1 MKQKLDHYFVR
12 PITKFVQ
19 VESFGGILLFS
30 AAVIALLWANSPFSD
45 SYVNLWN
52 YELGFEIGNF
62 NISKNLLH
70 WINDGLMVIFFFL
83 IGLEIKREIL
93 IGELNSLKKAS
104 LPIFAALGGVFV
116 PIAIYLTLNTN
127 PETHAGWGIPMAT
140 DIAFS
145 LAIIQLLGKRVPL
158 ALKIFLTAFAIVD
171 DLVAV
176 LAIAIFYSSN
186 IDWALILYSFIPL
199 AVLFLLGWKGI
210 YHKIIYFTLA
220 VVIWFLFLKS
230 GIHPTIAGI
239 LIALTIPIQRKTEL
253 SIDMAQ
259 LESIT
264 NRLLK
269 KRTTDSPILS
279 HTQINLIDDLQAW
292 TSRVQSPLQHLEHIF
307 HGWVA
312 YFIMPI
318 FALSNAGIVFGASDH
333 LDLDLASHISIA
345 LIIGKCIGVVGFSYL
360 AVKIG
365 VAAFPDKVRFKH
377 ILGTGFL
384 AGVGFTM
391 SIFVSNLAFHGSLLY
406 QDSAKMGILIGSSI
420 AGLIGYFVL
429 KSIKPGTGEIL
440 LSDEEEEEEE

>member
-1 MKQKLDHYFVR
+1 MKKKFNHLLVR
-12 PITKFVQ
+12 PIAKFVQ

-30 AAVIALLWANSPFSD
+30 AAVIALIWANSPFSE
-45 SYVNLWN
+45 SYTAVWN
-52 YELGFEIGNF
+52 YHVGVEFGDFHL
-62 NISKNLLH
+62 SKSLLH

-93 IGELNSLKKAS
+93 LGELNSMKKAA

-116 PIAIYLTLNTN
+116 PIGIFLLLNSN
-127 PETHAGWGIPMAT
+127 PETTSGWGIPMAT

-176 LAIAIFYSSN
+176 LAIALFYSNN

-199 AVLFLLGWKGI
+199 GILAFLGWKGF
-210 YHKIIYFTLA
+210 YHKIIYFVLA
-220 VVIWFLFLKS
+220 IVIWFLFLKS

-239 LIALTIPIQRKTEL
+239 LIALTIPIQQKQEL
-253 SIDMAQ
+253 TSSFSQ
-259 LESIT
+259 LESIIT
-264 NRLLK
+264 RLFSK
-269 KRTTDSPILS
+269 PNTSSPILS
-279 HTQINLIDDLQAW
+279 HSQINLIDDIQAW

-318 FALSNAGIVFGASDH
+318 FALANAGIIFNATDH
-333 LDLDLASHISIA
+333 LDFSLSFNIA
-345 LIIGKCIGVVGFSYL
+345 TALVIGKCVGVVSFSYL
-360 AVKIG
+360 AVKLGI
-365 VAAFPDKVRFKH
+365 ASFPNRIKFMH

-391 SIFVSNLAFHGSLLY
+391 SIFVSNLAFHDSLLF
-406 QDSAKMGILIGSSI
+406 QDAAKVGILVGSTT
-420 AGLIGYFVL
+420 AGLIGYFIL
-429 KSIKPGTGEIL
+429 KSIKPKIVS
-440 LSDEEEEEEE
+440 SDEEEE

>member
-12 PITKFVQ
+12 PITKFVK

-45 SYVNLWN
+45 SYVSLWN

-62 NISKNLLH
+62 HISKNLLH

-116 PIAIYLTLNTN
+116 PIGIYLALNTN

-176 LAIAIFYSSN
+176 LAIAVFYSNN

-199 AVLFLLGWKGI
+199 GVLFFLGWKGF

-253 SIDMAQ
+253 SVDMNQ

-269 KRTTDSPILS
+269 KRTSDSPILT

-333 LDLDLASHISIA
+333 LDFDLASHIAIA
-345 LIIGKCIGVVGFSYL
+345 LIIGKCVGVVAFSYL
-360 AVKIG
+360 AVKLG

-406 QDSAKMGILIGSSI
+406 QDSAKVGILIGSSI

-429 KSIKPGTGEIL
+429 KSVKPASGEIL
-440 LSDEEEEEEE
+440 LSDEEE